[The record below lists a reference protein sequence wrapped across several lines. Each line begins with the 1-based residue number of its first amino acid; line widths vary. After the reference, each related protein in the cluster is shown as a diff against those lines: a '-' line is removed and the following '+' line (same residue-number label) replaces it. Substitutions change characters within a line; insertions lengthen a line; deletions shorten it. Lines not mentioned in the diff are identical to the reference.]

1 MIPAMFVRSAD
12 ADIAGIL
19 MFAKY
24 HGVKHQ
30 QTKLRLSKGVQVQ
43 SSGADGNQVSVKHVQ
58 VAKEVSAMGWT
69 L

>member
-12 ADIAGIL
+12 ANIAGIM

-24 HGVKHQ
+24 HRVKHQ

-43 SSGADGNQVSVKHVQ
+43 SSGAGGNQMSVKHVQ
-58 VAKEVSAMGWT
+58 LARK
-69 L
+69 